1 MNRMLTLIAGAL
13 AMIAA
18 PAAAEKIKPD
28 IAEYQ
33 AIELKKLVSGKQV
46 LDPAKAYIFINA
58 PRNRTNGVFLKTPNA
73 DEIANYEAKW
83 REEFADE
90 LEKYPNKLKRWE
102 IAKESGRQRGEK
114 PEAPTEESFS
124 IPPIDTRMVVNFG
137 PQYIFDKSE
146 GEDKRFSY
154 VIEVEPGEYTY
165 FGPLLSLADGQ
176 VFGQC
181 FCMGSVKFEAK
192 AGQITS
198 LGDFLSLDWAD
209 RTALEQ
215 STFERELLPDRP
227 AVPTDWS
234 VPETL
239 NALPAAQ
246 AELRASGKRNNFYRA
261 LVGRIPPVPGVLA
274 YDRDKPIDLIGLAE
288 QRAREAAEAEAAA
301 RAAAEEVAA
310 AAAAEAAAGAEA
322 EGEGDEPLATPD
334 PAR

>member
-1 MNRMLTLIAGAL
+1 MNRMMTLIAGAL
-13 AMIAA
+13 ATIAA

-33 AIELKKLVSGKQV
+33 AIELKKLTSGKQV

-83 REEFADE
+83 REEFAE
-90 LEKYPNKLKRWE
+90 ALAKYPKK
-102 IAKESGRQRGEK
+102 IATYEAAAKAGRPPKEK
-114 PEAPTEESFS
+114 PVEPTEESFS
-124 IPPIDTRMVVNFG
+124 IPPIDNRMVVNFG
-137 PQYIFDKSE
+137 PQYIFDKSD

-154 VIEVEPGEYTY
+154 LIEVEPGEYTY
-165 FGPLLSLADGQ
+165 FGPLMQLPDGQ

-181 FCMGSVKFEAK
+181 YCMGSVKFEAK
-192 AGQITS
+192 PGQITS

-209 RTALEQ
+209 RKALEQ

-227 AVPTDWS
+227 AQPTDWS
-234 VPETL
+234 VPESL

-246 AELRASGKRNNFYRA
+246 AELRASGKRNNFFRA

-274 YDRDKPIDLIGLAE
+274 YNRDVPVDLIGLAE

-301 RAAAEEVAA
+301 LAMAEQAAA
-310 AAAAEAAAGAEA
+310 AAAAEAESAVQGAG
-322 EGEGDEPLATPD
+322 GGEPLATPD